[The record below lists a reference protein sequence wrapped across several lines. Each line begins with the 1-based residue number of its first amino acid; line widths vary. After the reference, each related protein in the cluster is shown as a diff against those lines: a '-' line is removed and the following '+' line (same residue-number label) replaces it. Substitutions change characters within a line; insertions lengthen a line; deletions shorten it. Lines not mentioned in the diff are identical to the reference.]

1 MLSFLCAF
9 APLRE
14 ILLSTSLVE
23 NRLSATPN
31 ACAMR
36 ELPALSFGSRLNEAA
51 CYNGIVD
58 SEISRPRGGG
68 EPMALTAAEM
78 QEQKKQAEELL
89 FSEKLKLGFAKGLFF
104 GHFQAPLLFPY
115 PELKPAE
122 RPIVEKAAADVRKFA
137 DEHIDAV
144 AIDRNADI
152 PREVIDGLA
161 QLGVLGMGAPV
172 EFGGCGFS
180 QLGYT
185 KILEIIGGHCSS
197 TAVFVNA
204 HHSIGVRALLLF
216 GTKEQRARWLPD
228 LVSGRKLAAFA
239 LTEAQAGSDAANV
252 QTTATPSPDGKT
264 WILNGEKR
272 YITNGGIA
280 QVLTVMARTPV
291 PGSSETR
298 ITAFLVTP
306 DMPGFEVVE
315 ARMEKCGIRGT
326 ATARL
331 AFRNMPVPAENILG
345 PLGKGLRVALTV
357 LDFGRTTFGA
367 SCTGMAKTCLK
378 AAIEHANQRVQFKET
393 LSEFELVKKKIA
405 FMAANAFAME
415 ATTAQ
420 CAAFIDGGSEDYM
433 LETAMLKVWSTE
445 ALWTIV
451 NDTLQIY
458 GGQGY
463 FCNEPY
469 ERMMRDARINT
480 IGEGANDV
488 LKAFIAVVGMRGV
501 GEHLKGVLD
510 ALKHP
515 LSQFGTLWNFGRDR
529 LAARFSSPD
538 VPVQSA
544 YLRKE
549 ARELSARVGEFGV
562 AVIDALKHFRKKALE
577 KSGGDQELK
586 IMEVVL
592 KSQYMQERLSDA
604 ACDLYASSCTLAR
617 LDHLLGSSNGHSD
630 MQRDIQ
636 AGRYFMALTNRRIKQ
651 NLAALWDHDD
661 AMTTATANAWLGK

>member
-1 MLSFLCAF
+1 
-9 APLRE
+9 
-14 ILLSTSLVE
+14 
-23 NRLSATPN
+23 
-31 ACAMR
+31 
-36 ELPALSFGSRLNEAA
+36 
-51 CYNGIVD
+51 
-58 SEISRPRGGG
+58 
-68 EPMALTAAEM
+68 MALTAAQM

-89 FSEKLKLGFAKGLFF
+89 FSEQLKLGFAKALFF
-104 GHFQAPLLFPY
+104 GQFQAPLLFPY
-115 PELKPAE
+115 PELKPEE
-122 RPIVEKAAADVRKFA
+122 RPIVEKAVEEVRAFA
-137 DEHIDAV
+137 DEHIDAA
-144 AIDRNADI
+144 AIDRHADI
-152 PREVIDGLA
+152 PQTVIDGLA
-161 QLGVLGMGAPV
+161 GLGVLGMTAPV
-172 EFGGCGFS
+172 EFGGRGFS

-185 KILEIIGGHCSS
+185 KILQVIGGHCAS

-216 GTKEQRARWLPD
+216 GTKEQQARWLPD
-228 LVSGRKLAAFA
+228 LVAGRKLGAFA
-239 LTEAQAGSDAANV
+239 LTEPEAGSDAANV
-252 QTTATPSPDGKT
+252 QTTATPSADGKT

-280 QVLTVMARTPV
+280 QMLTVMARTPV

-306 DMPGFEVVE
+306 DMPGFEILE

-331 AFRNMPVPAENILG
+331 KFTNMPVPSENILG
-345 PLGKGLRVALTV
+345 PLGKGLRIALTV

-367 SCTGMAKTCLK
+367 SCTGVAKTCLK
-378 AAIEHANQRVQFKET
+378 AAIEHANKRVQFKQT
-393 LSEFELVKKKIA
+393 LSEFELVKKKLA

-420 CAAFIDGGSEDYM
+420 CAAFIDRGAEDFM

-463 FCNEPY
+463 FTRDPF

-501 GEHLKGVLD
+501 GEHLKGVLA

-515 LSQFGTLWNFGRDR
+515 LKEFGTLWNFGRNH
-529 LAARFSSPD
+529 LAARFTSPEI
-538 VPVQSA
+538 PVQNPQ
-544 YLRKE
+544 LRKP
-549 ARELSARVGEFGV
+549 ARELSARVRDFGL
-562 AVIDALKHFRKKALE
+562 AVIDTLKHFRSKASE
-577 KSGGDQELK
+577 SSGGSDEELK

-592 KSQYMQERLSDA
+592 KSQYMQERLADA
-604 ACDLYASSCTLAR
+604 ACDLYASGCTLAR
-617 LDHLLGSSNGHSD
+617 LDHLMAHGNGHAD
-630 MQRDIQ
+630 AQREIQ
-636 AGRYFMALTNRRIKQ
+636 AGRYFLALANRRIRQ
-651 NLAALWDHDD
+651 NLAALWDNDDD
-661 AMTTATANAWLGK
+661 ATTQTADAWLK